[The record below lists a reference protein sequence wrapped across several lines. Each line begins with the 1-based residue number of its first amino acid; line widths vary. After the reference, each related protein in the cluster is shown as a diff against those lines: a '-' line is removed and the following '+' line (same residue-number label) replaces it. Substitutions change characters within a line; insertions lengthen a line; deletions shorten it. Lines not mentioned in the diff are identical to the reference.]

1 MFYDVLW
8 CFMMFC
14 DGLWWFMMVYD
25 GLWYFIFP
33 IFCLELN
40 SCLWFRGYVKGI
52 QRSVWTENVVGRNTL
67 QDGLLRMC
75 LLQKKITW
83 AFSSRYLIAHRPSQ
97 YPWPCFSYNL
107 VLRPILDSYF
117 SPWLKGCMPVNRYS
131 IWLDLAAD
139 VLQLS
144 IVWNDHNQ
152 LGVLA
157 SCLFLLILLQ
167 WEPCWFAWKQGARF
181 HPLVND
187 LQQHVLSRL
196 QILCWR
202 YPTEFL
208 MHPYLLLFII
218 SYCCL
223 CINLCKCPINIPFI
237 WVLYIYI

>member
-1 MFYDVLW
+1 
-8 CFMMFC
+8 
-14 DGLWWFMMVYD
+14 MVYD
-25 GLWYFIFP
+25 TSFLMFG
-33 IFCLELN
+33 LELN
-40 SCLWFRGYVKGI
+40 SCLGFRGYVKGI
-52 QRSVWTENVVGRNTL
+52 QRSVWTENVVGKNTL

-83 AFSSRYLIAHRPSQ
+83 AFISRYLIAHRPSQ
-97 YPWPCFSYNL
+97 YPWTCFSYNL

-157 SCLFLLILLQ
+157 SCLFLLQ

-181 HPLVND
+181 HPLVNGSMICSNTF
-187 LQQHVLSRL
+187 VLNIA
-196 QILCWR
+196 ILCWR

-208 MHPYLLLFII
+208 MHPYIVIVIGLVKKGKF
-218 SYCCL
+218 
-223 CINLCKCPINIPFI
+223 
-237 WVLYIYI
+237 